1 VASKFNLALA
11 AGVSLPLLQALG
23 YSAGA
28 QDAPALLALSL
39 AYGLLPCLLKAAAW
53 LLLFKSPS
61 HFNAA
66 EVHP

>member
-1 VASKFNLALA
+1 
-11 AGVSLPLLQALG
+11 LLQALG